1 MSMVIGTNVA
11 SLSAQ
16 RHLATSRA
24 EMETSMERLAS
35 GKRINSAMDDAAG
48 LQIANKL
55 GAKVSGL
62 NQAVRNANDGISLI
76 QTAEGALEEVS
87 NILNRMKE
95 LAVQASNGT
104 YATADLTAM
113 NTEFVALASEI
124 TRLSD
129 ETDFN
134 GTVVAGAAATINFQ
148 VGDSNSSTDTVSVV
162 TQDMAATAIGG
173 GAITEDHLAVRAIT
187 AAYAVGNVA
196 EVSTQTFASD
206 LVAAGDT
213 IRLVVGETEYT
224 QAFSS
229 TSLNTM
235 QLLAAKVAADDSVAS
250 ATTTAT
256 AMTITGATVSS
267 GSVIQGVLTATT
279 DASTRL
285 DASRVTSASLANA
298 AIDSVDASLA
308 TVDAYRAVLGA
319 ASNTLNH
326 TVSNVMNRSENTAAA
341 QSRIEDTDYA
351 VESANLAKS
360 QVLQQAGTA
369 MLAQANAAG
378 QSVLSLLK

>member
-24 EMETSMERLAS
+24 EMETSMERLSS

-48 LQIANKL
+48 LAIANKL
-55 GAKVSGL
+55 DAKVTGL

-104 YATADLTAM
+104 YATADLAAM
-113 NTEFVALASEI
+113 NTEFVALATEI
-124 TRLSD
+124 TRISD

-134 GTVVAGAAATINFQ
+134 GTVVTGATSTVQFQ
-148 VGDSNSSTDTVSVV
+148 VGDSNSSTDQVSVV
-162 TQDMAATAIGG
+162 LQDMAATAIGG
-173 GAITEDHLAVRAIT
+173 GAVTVDHLAVSTIT
-187 AAYAVGNVA
+187 TAYATTPTA
-196 EVSTQTFASD
+196 EVSAQTFASD
-206 LVAAGDT
+206 LLAAGDT
-213 IRLVVGETEYT
+213 IHLDIAGVKYE
-224 QAFSS
+224 QDWD
-229 TSLNTM
+229 TSAANTM
-235 QLLAAKVAADDSVAS
+235 ALMGAQISTNSLVASVATS
-250 ATTTAT
+250 ATALTMTAET
-256 AMTITGATVSS
+256 AA
-267 GSVIQGVLTATT
+267 GSLVQGTLYATT
-279 DASTRL
+279 SASTKLDASTL
-285 DASRVTSASLANA
+285 TTVALANSS
-298 AIDSVDASLA
+298 ITSVDAALA
-308 TVDAYRAVLGA
+308 TVDSYRSVLGA

-326 TVSNVMNRSENTAAA
+326 SVNNLMNRSENQAAA

-369 MLAQANAAG
+369 MLAQANASG

>member
-24 EMETSMERLAS
+24 EMETSMERLSS

-48 LQIANKL
+48 LAIANKL
-55 GAKVSGL
+55 GAKVTGL

-104 YATADLTAM
+104 YATADLAAM
-113 NTEFVALASEI
+113 NTEFVALATEI
-124 TRLSD
+124 TRISD

-134 GTVVAGAAATINFQ
+134 GTVVTGATSTVQFQ
-148 VGDSNSSTDTVSVV
+148 VGDSNSSTDQVSVV
-162 TQDMAATAIGG
+162 LQDMAATAIGG
-173 GAITEDHLAVRAIT
+173 GAKTITTLAVHARGT
-187 AAYAVGNVA
+187 VAASGAA
-196 EVSTQTFASD
+196 EVSTQTLGTAVASGGTLELTLEGTTYYQD
-206 LVAAGDT
+206 FDTSAANTMTLMAAKINENSAVTAAGT
-213 IRLVVGETEYT
+213 
-224 QAFSS
+224 
-229 TSLNTM
+229 
-235 QLLAAKVAADDSVAS
+235 S
-250 ATTTAT
+250 ATVI
-256 AMTITGATVSS
+256 TITGAANNDA
-267 GSVIQGVLTATT
+267 IEQGVLTVTASASTKL
-279 DASTRL
+279 DASTL
-285 DASRVTSASLANA
+285 TTVALANSS
-298 AIDSVDASLA
+298 ITSVDAALA
-308 TVDAYRAVLGA
+308 TVDSYRSVLGA

-326 TVSNVMNRSENTAAA
+326 SVNNLMNRSENQAAA

-369 MLAQANAAG
+369 MLAQANASG

>member
-24 EMETSMERLAS
+24 EMETSMERLSS

-48 LQIANKL
+48 LAIANKL
-55 GAKVSGL
+55 GAKVTGL

-104 YATADLTAM
+104 YATADLAAM
-113 NTEFVALASEI
+113 NTEFVALATEI
-124 TRLSD
+124 TRISD

-134 GTVVAGAAATINFQ
+134 GTVVTGATSTVQFQ
-148 VGDSNSSTDTVSVV
+148 VGDSNSSTDQVSVV
-162 TQDMAATAIGG
+162 LQDMAATAIGG
-173 GAITEDHLAVRAIT
+173 GAKTITTLAVHARGT
-187 AAYAVGNVA
+187 VAASGAA
-196 EVSTQTFASD
+196 EVSTQTLGTA
-206 LVAAGDT
+206 VAAGGTLELTLEGTTYYQDFDT
-213 IRLVVGETEYT
+213 S
-224 QAFSS
+224 AA
-229 TSLNTM
+229 NTM
-235 QLLAAKVAADDSVAS
+235 TLMAAKINENSAVTAAGTS
-250 ATTTAT
+250 ATVI
-256 AMTITGATVSS
+256 TITGAANNDA
-267 GSVIQGVLTATT
+267 IEQGVLTVTASASTKL
-279 DASTRL
+279 DASTL
-285 DASRVTSASLANA
+285 TTVALANSS
-298 AIDSVDASLA
+298 ITSVDAALA
-308 TVDAYRAVLGA
+308 TVDSYRSVLGA

-326 TVSNVMNRSENTAAA
+326 SVNNLMNRSENQAAA

-369 MLAQANAAG
+369 MLAQANASG

>member
-1 MSMVIGTNVA
+1 MVIGTNVA

-24 EMETSMERLAS
+24 EMETSMERLSS

-48 LQIANKL
+48 LAIANKL
-55 GAKVSGL
+55 DAKVTGL

-104 YATADLTAM
+104 YATADLAAM
-113 NTEFVALASEI
+113 NTEFVALATEI
-124 TRLSD
+124 TRISD

-134 GTVVAGAAATINFQ
+134 GTVVTGATSTVQFQ
-148 VGDSNSSTDTVSVV
+148 VGDSNSSTDQVSVV
-162 TQDMAATAIGG
+162 LQDMAATAIGG
-173 GAITEDHLAVRAIT
+173 GAVTVDHLAVSTIT
-187 AAYAVGNVA
+187 TAYATTPTA
-196 EVSTQTFASD
+196 EVSAQTFASD
-206 LVAAGDT
+206 LLAAGDT
-213 IRLVVGETEYT
+213 IHLDIAGVKYE
-224 QAFSS
+224 QDWD
-229 TSLNTM
+229 TSAANTM
-235 QLLAAKVAADDSVAS
+235 ALMGAQISTNSLVASVATS
-250 ATTTAT
+250 ATALTMTAET
-256 AMTITGATVSS
+256 AA
-267 GSVIQGVLTATT
+267 GSLVQGTLYATT
-279 DASTRL
+279 SASTKLDASTL
-285 DASRVTSASLANA
+285 TTVALANSS
-298 AIDSVDASLA
+298 ITSVDAALA
-308 TVDAYRAVLGA
+308 SVDSYRSVLGA

-326 TVSNVMNRSENTAAA
+326 SVNNLMNRSENQAAA

-369 MLAQANAAG
+369 MLAQANASG

>member
-11 SLSAQ
+11 SLTAQ
-16 RHLATSRA
+16 RHLATSRS
-24 EMETSMERLAS
+24 EMETSMERLSS

-48 LQIANKL
+48 LQISNKL
-55 GAKVSGL
+55 DAKVSGL

-87 NILNRMKE
+87 TILNRMKE
-95 LAVQASNGT
+95 LSVQASNGT

-113 NTEFVALASEI
+113 DTEFVALATEI
-124 TRLSD
+124 TRISD

-134 GTVVAGAAATINFQ
+134 GTVVTGAAATINFQ
-148 VGDSNSSTDTVSVV
+148 VGDSNSSTDQVSVT

-173 GAITEDHLAVRAIT
+173 GATTTTDIGVRATTQVYVIDT
-187 AAYAVGNVA
+187 TA
-196 EVSTQTFASD
+196 EVSTQTLGSD
-206 LVAAGDT
+206 LLAAGDT
-213 IRLVVGETEYT
+213 ARLTIGETEYT
-224 QAFSS
+224 QEFS
-229 TSLNTM
+229 TSALNTM
-235 QLLAAKVAADDSVAS
+235 TLLAAKIAEDGSVAS
-250 ATTTAT
+250 VGATAT
-256 AMTITGATVSS
+256 ALTITGASTSS
-267 GSVIQGVLTATT
+267 GSVNQGVLEVTT
-279 DASTRL
+279 DASTKL
-285 DASRVTSASLANA
+285 NASRLTTASLANA
-298 AIDSVDASLA
+298 AIDSVDAALA

-326 TVSNVMNRSENTAAA
+326 SVSNMMSRSENTAAA

-369 MLAQANAAG
+369 MLAQANASG

>member
-24 EMETSMERLAS
+24 EMETSMERLSS

-48 LQIANKL
+48 LAIANKL
-55 GAKVSGL
+55 DAKVTGL

-104 YATADLTAM
+104 YATADLAAM
-113 NTEFVALASEI
+113 NTEFVALATEI
-124 TRLSD
+124 TRISD

-134 GTVVAGAAATINFQ
+134 GTVVTGATSTVQFQ
-148 VGDSNSSTDTVSVV
+148 VGDSNSSTDQVSVV
-162 TQDMAATAIGG
+162 LQDMAATAIGG
-173 GAITEDHLAVRAIT
+173 GAVTVDHLAVSTIT
-187 AAYAVGNVA
+187 TAYATTPTA
-196 EVSTQTFASD
+196 EVSAQTFASD
-206 LVAAGDT
+206 LLAAGDT
-213 IRLVVGETEYT
+213 IHLDIAGVKYE
-224 QAFSS
+224 QDWD
-229 TSLNTM
+229 TSNANTM
-235 QLLAAKVAADDSVAS
+235 ALMGAQISTNSLVASVATS
-250 ATTTAT
+250 ATALTMTAET
-256 AMTITGATVSS
+256 AA
-267 GSVIQGVLTATT
+267 GSLVQGTLYATT
-279 DASTRL
+279 SASTKLDASTL
-285 DASRVTSASLANA
+285 TTVALANSS
-298 AIDSVDASLA
+298 ITSVDAALA
-308 TVDAYRAVLGA
+308 TVDSYRSVLGA

-326 TVSNVMNRSENTAAA
+326 SVNNLMNRSENQAAA

-369 MLAQANAAG
+369 MLAQANASG

>member
-24 EMETSMERLAS
+24 EMETSMERLSS

-48 LQIANKL
+48 LAIANKL
-55 GAKVSGL
+55 GAKVTGL

-104 YATADLTAM
+104 YATADLAAM
-113 NTEFVALASEI
+113 NTEFVALATEI
-124 TRLSD
+124 TRISD

-134 GTVVAGAAATINFQ
+134 GTVVTGATSTVQFQ
-148 VGDSNSSTDTVSVV
+148 VGDSNSSTDQVSVV
-162 TQDMAATAIGG
+162 LQDMAATAIGG
-173 GAITEDHLAVRAIT
+173 GAKTITTLAVHARGT
-187 AAYAVGNVA
+187 VAASGAA
-196 EVSTQTFASD
+196 EVSTQTLGTAVASGGTLELTLEGTTYYQD
-206 LVAAGDT
+206 FDTSAANTMTLMAAKINENSAVTAAGT
-213 IRLVVGETEYT
+213 
-224 QAFSS
+224 
-229 TSLNTM
+229 
-235 QLLAAKVAADDSVAS
+235 S
-250 ATTTAT
+250 ATVI
-256 AMTITGATVSS
+256 TITGAANNDA
-267 GSVIQGVLTATT
+267 IEQGVLTVTASASTNL
-279 DASTRL
+279 DASTL
-285 DASRVTSASLANA
+285 TTVALANSS
-298 AIDSVDASLA
+298 ITSVDAALA
-308 TVDAYRAVLGA
+308 TVDSYRSVLGA

-326 TVSNVMNRSENTAAA
+326 SVNNLMNRSENQAAA

-369 MLAQANAAG
+369 MLAQANASG

>member
-24 EMETSMERLAS
+24 EMETSMERLSS

-48 LQIANKL
+48 LAIANKL
-55 GAKVSGL
+55 GAKVTGL

-113 NTEFVALASEI
+113 NTEFVALATEI
-124 TRLSD
+124 TRISD

-134 GTVVAGAAATINFQ
+134 GTVVTGATSTVQFQ
-148 VGDSNSSTDTVSVV
+148 VGDSNSSTDQVSVV
-162 TQDMAATAIGG
+162 LQDMAATAIGG
-173 GAITEDHLAVRAIT
+173 GAVTVDHLAVSTIT
-187 AAYAVGNVA
+187 TAYATTPTA
-196 EVSTQTFASD
+196 EVSAQTFASD
-206 LVAAGDT
+206 LLAAGDT
-213 IRLVVGETEYT
+213 IHLDIAGVKYA
-224 QAFSS
+224 QDWD
-229 TSLNTM
+229 TSAANTM
-235 QLLAAKVAADDSVAS
+235 ALMGAQISTNSLVASVATS
-250 ATTTAT
+250 ATALTMTAET
-256 AMTITGATVSS
+256 AA
-267 GSVIQGVLTATT
+267 GSLVQGTLYATT
-279 DASTRL
+279 SASTKLDASTL
-285 DASRVTSASLANA
+285 TTVALANSS
-298 AIDSVDASLA
+298 ITSVDAALA
-308 TVDAYRAVLGA
+308 TVDSYRSVLGA

-326 TVSNVMNRSENTAAA
+326 SVNNLMNRSENQAAA

-369 MLAQANAAG
+369 MLAQANASG

>member
-24 EMETSMERLAS
+24 EMETSMERLSS

-48 LQIANKL
+48 LAIANKL
-55 GAKVSGL
+55 DAKVTGL

-104 YATADLTAM
+104 YATADLAAM
-113 NTEFVALASEI
+113 NTEFVALATEI
-124 TRLSD
+124 TRISD

-134 GTVVAGAAATINFQ
+134 GTVVTGATSTVQFQ
-148 VGDSNSSTDTVSVV
+148 VGDSNSSTDQVSVV
-162 TQDMAATAIGG
+162 LQDMAATAIGG
-173 GAITEDHLAVRAIT
+173 GAKTITTLAVHARGT
-187 AAYAVGNVA
+187 VAASGAA
-196 EVSTQTFASD
+196 EVSTQTLGTA
-206 LVAAGDT
+206 VAAGGTLELTLEGTTYYQDFDT
-213 IRLVVGETEYT
+213 S
-224 QAFSS
+224 AA
-229 TSLNTM
+229 NTM
-235 QLLAAKVAADDSVAS
+235 TLMAAKINENSAVTAAGTS
-250 ATTTAT
+250 ATVI
-256 AMTITGATVSS
+256 TITGAANNDA
-267 GSVIQGVLTATT
+267 IEQGVLTVTASASTKL
-279 DASTRL
+279 DASTL
-285 DASRVTSASLANA
+285 TTVALANSS
-298 AIDSVDASLA
+298 ITSVDAALA
-308 TVDAYRAVLGA
+308 TVDSYRSVLGA

-326 TVSNVMNRSENTAAA
+326 SVNNLMNRSENQAAA

-369 MLAQANAAG
+369 MLAQANASG

>member
-24 EMETSMERLAS
+24 EMETSMERLSS

-48 LQIANKL
+48 LAIANKL
-55 GAKVSGL
+55 GAKVTGL

-104 YATADLTAM
+104 YATADLAAM
-113 NTEFVALASEI
+113 NTEFVALATEI
-124 TRLSD
+124 TRISD

-134 GTVVAGAAATINFQ
+134 GTVVTGATSTVQFQ
-148 VGDSNSSTDTVSVV
+148 VGDSNSSTDQVSVV
-162 TQDMAATAIGG
+162 LQDMAATAIGG
-173 GAITEDHLAVRAIT
+173 GAVTVDHLAVSTIT
-187 AAYAVGNVA
+187 TAYATTPTA
-196 EVSTQTFASD
+196 EVSAQTFASD
-206 LVAAGDT
+206 LLAAGDT
-213 IRLVVGETEYT
+213 IHLDIAGVKYE
-224 QAFSS
+224 QDWD
-229 TSLNTM
+229 TSAANTM
-235 QLLAAKVAADDSVAS
+235 ALMGAQISTNSLVASVATS
-250 ATTTAT
+250 ATALTMTAET
-256 AMTITGATVSS
+256 AA
-267 GSVIQGVLTATT
+267 GSLVQGTLYATT
-279 DASTRL
+279 SASTKLDASTL
-285 DASRVTSASLANA
+285 TTVALANSS
-298 AIDSVDASLA
+298 ITSVDAALA
-308 TVDAYRAVLGA
+308 TVDSYRSVLGA

-326 TVSNVMNRSENTAAA
+326 SVNNLMNRSENQAAA

-369 MLAQANAAG
+369 MLAQANASG

>member
-24 EMETSMERLAS
+24 DMETSMERLSS

-48 LQIANKL
+48 LAIANKL
-55 GAKVSGL
+55 GAKVTGL

-104 YATADLTAM
+104 YATADLAAM
-113 NTEFVALASEI
+113 NTEFVALATEI
-124 TRLSD
+124 TRISD

-134 GTVVAGAAATINFQ
+134 GTVVTGATSTVQFQ
-148 VGDSNSSTDTVSVV
+148 VGDSNSSTDQVSVV
-162 TQDMAATAIGG
+162 LQDMAATAIGG
-173 GAITEDHLAVRAIT
+173 GAKTITTLAVHDRAT
-187 AAYAVGNVA
+187 VAAAAVK
-196 EVSTQTFASD
+196 EISTQTLGTA
-206 LVAAGDT
+206 VAAGGTLELTLEGTTYYQDFDT
-213 IRLVVGETEYT
+213 S
-224 QAFSS
+224 AA
-229 TSLNTM
+229 NTM
-235 QLLAAKVAADDSVAS
+235 TLMAAKINENSAVTAVGTS
-250 ATTTAT
+250 ATVI
-256 AMTITGATVSS
+256 TITGAAVNDA
-267 GSVIQGVLTATT
+267 IEQGVLTVTASASTAL
-279 DASTRL
+279 DASTL
-285 DASRVTSASLANA
+285 TTVALANSS
-298 AIDSVDASLA
+298 ITSVDAALA
-308 TVDAYRAVLGA
+308 TVDSYRSVLGA

-326 TVSNVMNRSENTAAA
+326 SVNNLMNRSENQAAA

-369 MLAQANAAG
+369 MLAQANASG